1 MSSESED
8 DMTTKILSNA
18 NLTKRD
24 SGYFLPGRSVP
35 LTTIELLYVVVVG
48 DEEIDTTL
56 KVTAEIR
63 DGELRVYRLEGL
75 PEAVEEFVSPQ
86 GMESTSGCSVG
97 ASDYQNEIVRQI
109 VEALVEKDSVSECEA
124 EDLEVKFLCP

>member
-24 SGYFLPGRSVP
+24 SGYILPGRSVS

-86 GMESTSGCSVG
+86 GVE

>member
-24 SGYFLPGRSVP
+24 SGYILPGRSVS

-75 PEAVEEFVSPQ
+75 PEAVDEFVNPAD
-86 GMESTSGCSVG
+86 EG
-97 ASDYQNEIVRQI
+97 AKDYQKEIIRQLTEELI
-109 VEALVEKDSVSECEA
+109 KIDSVPMYEA
-124 EDLEVKFLCP
+124 EDLEVKFLCQN

>member
-24 SGYFLPGRSVP
+24 SGYILPGRSVS

>member
-1 MSSESED
+1 
-8 DMTTKILSNA
+8 MTTKILSNA

-24 SGYFLPGRSVP
+24 SGYILPGRSVS

-63 DGELRVYRLEGL
+63 DGELRVYRLESL

-86 GMESTSGCSVG
+86 GVE